1 MKAANIGIGWGVGM
15 AQSSWQQV
23 ETAREFVQQR
33 RAAIPYGTDQIAV
46 MLQLV
51 DRFCPNPQFVVDLG
65 CGDGIVARAVLD
77 KYPAARALLL
87 DHSEAMI
94 EQAGSAMGPYKAR
107 CEIKPGD
114 LAERLPG
121 TLQASVILSGYA
133 IHHLPDER
141 KRSLYAEIYE
151 GLVPGGLFVNI
162 EHVASPTS
170 ALEELFDQHFIE
182 HQAAHSNRPVAEV
195 SWEYHNRP
203 DKADNKLLSLQTQ
216 LEWLQDIGFSHV
228 DCFFKWFELAVFGGV
243 KPEQVPDQKP

>member
-1 MKAANIGIGWGVGM
+1 MN
-15 AQSSWQQV
+15 QSSWQQV

-51 DRFCPNPQFVVDLG
+51 EGFCPNPQFVVDLG
-65 CGDGIVARAVLD
+65 CGDGIVARALLD

-87 DHSEAMI
+87 DYSEAMI
-94 EQAGSAMGPYKAR
+94 EQAGSAMAPYNER
-107 CEIKPGD
+107 FEIRLGD
-114 LAERLPG
+114 LTERLPCP
-121 TLQASVILSGYA
+121 LQANVILSGYA

-151 GLVPGGLFVNI
+151 RLVPGGLFVNI
-162 EHVASPTS
+162 EHVASPTP
-170 ALEELFDQHFIE
+170 ALEGLFDQHFIE
-182 HQAAHSNRPVAEV
+182 HQAAFSSRQAADV

-203 DKADNKLLSLQTQ
+203 DKVDNRLLSLQTQ
-216 LEWLQDIGFSHV
+216 LEWLRDIGFSHV

-243 KPEQVPDQKP
+243 KPAQVPDQKL